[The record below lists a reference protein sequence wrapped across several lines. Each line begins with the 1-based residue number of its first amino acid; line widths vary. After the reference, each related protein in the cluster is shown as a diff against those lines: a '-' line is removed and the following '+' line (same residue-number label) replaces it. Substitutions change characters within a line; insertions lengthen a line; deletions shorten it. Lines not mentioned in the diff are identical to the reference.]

1 MNLRDSHL
9 ELYTPIYDKFLLGTF
24 AEYSQQCLEAFT
36 PIEDQ
41 TSEYK
46 VDDLSGLGSW
56 TFTEEGAAGDTEDP
70 VLGYPKTYTPL
81 KYTKTIQVSYEA
93 VDDDEYALLK
103 RDTEAAQM
111 GTGSRDRVERLTS
124 TVLNGGFAST
134 TNSPDGQ
141 FLWDTD
147 HPKNREETGTT
158 FSNLLSGAWSHDN
171 LELAETQVTAN
182 LFDLAGIPVPP
193 TSTIKLFHPPS
204 LRGPVKRVLSERAG
218 ERPGTAN
225 RDINRFVGAGTTYTY
240 EPVEWIYLSA
250 ASDFGGSNTAWYMI
264 FKDFGYLKLIW
275 RERPHYASW
284 RDDNLDIYNFKGRMR
299 LAAGADNW
307 RCGFASTGL

>member
-1 MNLRDSHL
+1 MNLRDTHL

-24 AEYSQQCLEAFT
+24 AEYSQQCLEAFV

-41 TSEYK
+41 TSQYL
-46 VDDLSGLGSW
+46 VDDLSGLGTW
-56 TFTEEGAAGDTEDP
+56 TTTEEGEAGETEDP
-70 VLGYPKTYTPL
+70 VLGYPKTYTPA
-81 KYTKTIQVSYEA
+81 KETKTIQVSYEA

-103 RDTEAAQM
+103 RDTQAQEM
-111 GTGSRDRVERLTS
+111 GTGARDKVERVTS
-124 TVLNGGFAST
+124 AVLSGGFAST
-134 TNSPDGQ
+134 VNSPDGQ

-147 HPKNREETGTT
+147 HPKNREETGTVY
-158 FSNLLSGAWSHDN
+158 SNLLSGAFSHDN

-182 LFDLAGIPVPP
+182 LFSLAGIPVPP
-193 TSTIKLFHPPS
+193 TGVITLMHPPA

-225 RDINRFVGAGTTYTY
+225 RDINRFVGAGTTYDY
-240 EPVEWIYLSA
+240 KPVEWIYLSA
-250 ASDFGGSNTAWYMI
+250 ALGGSNTAWFMI
-264 FKDFGYLKLIW
+264 FKNFGYLKLIW

-284 RDDNLDIYNFKGRMR
+284 RDDAIDVYNFKGRMR
-299 LAAGADNW
+299 FAAGADNW